1 MRMVASSFL
10 PGCGLKSRPE
20 GAPVRLAA
28 GTVPFVVDALMVT
41 SSFLPGR
48 GGIESYLSELCSLVA
63 PRVAVMAPPERDG
76 IPLPRDL
83 TYPTVPGPT
92 SMLWPGR
99 KIAHAVVREARALG
113 TDRVVLGTPWPLVL
127 IGPRLRA
134 AGLRYSVI
142 VHGAELVFPGAVP
155 GLHRS
160 VGRALGM
167 AELLLPVSDYT
178 GRATAALLHRV
189 GVEVPPMKNLRA
201 RVDLDRFRPGLDG
214 TALRA
219 KLGIEA
225 DQPVVLCFGRL
236 VPRKG
241 VDWLIAAMPDV
252 AAAVPGAVLVVG
264 GTGRELKKLKR
275 LADKLK
281 APVVFAGRVADEDAP
296 VLYSTADVFAL
307 AVADRWFGLEIEG
320 LGVVLLEAS
329 ACETPCVTGRSG
341 GTPEA
346 VLDGVTGRVVNARDK
361 KELGRALIELLQ
373 NDEMRASMGAAARAH
388 VAANFSAG
396 LPPAPLLEWLG

>member
-1 MRMVASSFL
+1 
-10 PGCGLKSRPE
+10 
-20 GAPVRLAA
+20 
-28 GTVPFVVDALMVT
+28 MVT

-48 GGIESYLSELCSLVA
+48 GGIESYLSELCTLIA
-63 PRVAVMAPPERDG
+63 PRVAVMAPPQRDG
-76 IPLPRDL
+76 TPLPRDL
-83 TYPTVPGPT
+83 PYPTVPGPT
-92 SMLWPGR
+92 SMLRPGR
-99 KIAHAVVREARALG
+99 KVADAVVREARALG
-113 TDRVVLGTPWPLVL
+113 TDRIVFGTPWPLIL

-142 VHGAELVFPGAVP
+142 VHGAELVVPGAVP

-160 VGRALGM
+160 VARALGM

-178 GRATAALLHRV
+178 GHATAALLHRV
-189 GVEVPPMKNLRA
+189 GVDVPPMQNLRA
-201 RVDLDRFRPGLDG
+201 RVDLDRFRPGLDA

-219 KLGIEA
+219 SLGIA
-225 DQPVVLCFGRL
+225 PDQRVVLCFGRL

-241 VDWLIAAMPDV
+241 VDWLVAAMSDV

-264 GTGRELKKLKR
+264 GTGPELKKLQR
-275 LADKLK
+275 LAARLE
-281 APVVFAGRVADEDAP
+281 APVVFAGRVADDDAP

-346 VLDGVTGRVVNARDK
+346 VLDGITGKVVNARDK
-361 KELGRALIELLQ
+361 SELSRALIELLRD
-373 NDEMRASMGAAARAH
+373 DEMRASMGAAARAH
-388 VAANFSAG
+388 VAANFSAE